1 MIQTLWKRRVV
12 KQDESNGDP
21 EFIATI
27 GLEGKLIIYWNI
39 DKRQSWK
46 WIKVCKAFKNPI
58 LEFNVGNTSFE
69 NKGKAYGAQVISTT
83 RGGMTWSMD

>member
-1 MIQTLWKRRVV
+1 MLENIRVLSSWHHKYYKVIQTLWKRRVV

-21 EFIATI
+21 EFIVTI

-46 WIKVCKAFKNPI
+46 WIKICKAFKPHI
-58 LEFNVGNTSFE
+58 G
-69 NKGKAYGAQVISTT
+69 I
-83 RGGMTWSMD
+83 